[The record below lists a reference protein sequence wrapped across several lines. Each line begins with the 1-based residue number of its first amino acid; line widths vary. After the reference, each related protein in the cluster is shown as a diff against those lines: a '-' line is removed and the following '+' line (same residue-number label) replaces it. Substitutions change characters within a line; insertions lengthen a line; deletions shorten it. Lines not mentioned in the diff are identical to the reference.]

1 MNTME
6 KLAAVALVLFII
18 AAIYAFVHS
27 KRIIEENVFMDK
39 HLLKR
44 GQEKPVLWLYY
55 DTSDVNSRWW
65 MDFGARSNRAL
76 NMPFLNLSYETIVAQ
91 NGSDYR
97 IEVITGLPGV
107 AALLGHQALPS
118 GLQNLVSTVNEA
130 ELNWIRAAVLAKF
143 GGLWLDPY
151 SICIRPFGKLPK
163 DKVTF
168 YGTDT
173 NETYAGPEG
182 TAIPGFRAIWS
193 PKPQEPLFVEW
204 EQICHAR
211 LDAKGGGQQIRRDA
225 NWDWIALSS
234 KYGDIQVDFAA
245 EGNRKK
251 GGKRIE
257 CEDLL
262 ASGHG
267 GKLPFGIPHYTVYV
281 PLPWPEL
288 RDREMFGWFLR
299 MSEDQILGSD
309 LSVKYLYEKG
319 LVVHKPR
326 PTD

>member
-151 SICIRPFGKLPK
+151 SI
-163 DKVTF
+163 
-168 YGTDT
+168 
-173 NETYAGPEG
+173 
-182 TAIPGFRAIWS
+182 
-193 PKPQEPLFVEW
+193 
-204 EQICHAR
+204 
-211 LDAKGGGQQIRRDA
+211 
-225 NWDWIALSS
+225 
-234 KYGDIQVDFAA
+234 
-245 EGNRKK
+245 
-251 GGKRIE
+251 
-257 CEDLL
+257 
-262 ASGHG
+262 
-267 GKLPFGIPHYTVYV
+267 
-281 PLPWPEL
+281 
-288 RDREMFGWFLR
+288 
-299 MSEDQILGSD
+299 
-309 LSVKYLYEKG
+309 
-319 LVVHKPR
+319 
-326 PTD
+326 